1 METVHTVRVL
11 GRDLKI
17 RSTASA
23 EVVREVETYLNAK
36 VEEVDRALKGGDT
49 LSVAILTL
57 LNIAESYLS
66 LRRSLTES
74 QDQDQRMS
82 ELIKRL
88 DNIG

>member
-57 LNIAESYLS
+57 LNIAEAYLS
-66 LRRSLTES
+66 LCRSLTES
-74 QDQDQRMS
+74 QDQDQRLV